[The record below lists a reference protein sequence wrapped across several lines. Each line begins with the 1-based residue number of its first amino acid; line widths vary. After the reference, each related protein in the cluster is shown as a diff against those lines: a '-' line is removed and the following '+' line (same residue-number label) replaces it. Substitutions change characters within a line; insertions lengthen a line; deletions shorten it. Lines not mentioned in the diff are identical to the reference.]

1 MSIRERKVLKYM
13 MQGPIQYNQVG
24 RFIDINLLIEAML
37 PEYKTTAR
45 AIRDYFKRYK
55 SPPTPE
61 LLQDNL
67 LEDLDDIEIA
77 MAIQEVECQE
87 GEYAFHID
95 AIKKRYQAYLA
106 KNLAESIISEQD
118 ELDLEEFSSN
128 LSKINS
134 KIDRMNRSV
143 VFAEGNFADS
153 AQDRLTTYKHV
164 EANPGEVSGILTG
177 FREID
182 NYIWGIKKQE
192 LMIIA
197 GPSSSGK
204 SMLMMNMAVNAW
216 LGTNDPLQGFPTK
229 TDGANVLY
237 FTLEMSKSQTELRL
251 DACTAG
257 ILHMHL
263 TRGMLTDQE
272 KERWSK
278 VLKFQS
284 KYDKKLYICD
294 MPRGSKMSDIEAR
307 YETII
312 AEFNPD
318 LVCIDYLGIMQ
329 PNSTN
334 NSDWLDLGYIAEN
347 MAEFARAKDV
357 PVATA
362 SQRKAKVKTSKD
374 DSNDLEDLAR
384 SKMIGDNANI
394 VLLIEKRADEHL
406 MEDMIVHIAKNRDG
420 ALGKVKLLKEFPKSR
435 ISNIPDDWAETLG
448 AENEV

>member
-1 MSIRERKVLKYM
+1 
-13 MQGPIQYNQVG
+13 
-24 RFIDINLLIEAML
+24 
-37 PEYKTTAR
+37 
-45 AIRDYFKRYK
+45 
-55 SPPTPE
+55 
-61 LLQDNL
+61 
-67 LEDLDDIEIA
+67 
-77 MAIQEVECQE
+77 
-87 GEYAFHID
+87 
-95 AIKKRYQAYLA
+95 
-106 KNLAESIISEQD
+106 
-118 ELDLEEFSSN
+118 
-128 LSKINS
+128 
-134 KIDRMNRSV
+134 
-143 VFAEGNFADS
+143 
-153 AQDRLTTYKHV
+153 
-164 EANPGEVSGILTG
+164 
-177 FREID
+177 
-182 NYIWGIKKQE
+182 
-192 LMIIA
+192 
-197 GPSSSGK
+197 
-204 SMLMMNMAVNAW
+204 
-216 LGTNDPLQGFPTK
+216 
-229 TDGANVLY
+229 
-237 FTLEMSKSQTELRL
+237 
-251 DACTAG
+251 
-257 ILHMHL
+257 
-263 TRGMLTDQE
+263 
-272 KERWSK
+272 
-278 VLKFQS
+278 
-284 KYDKKLYICD
+284 